1 MSISELSKLL
11 KKEGIMTVSQQMRFY
26 RGKYDG
32 KPCRVCGETL
42 RYRRNK
48 RCVECK
54 GRIDHENYL
63 ARKEAGR

>member
-1 MSISELSKLL
+1 MGFGSFSYSHSLVLFLSQGGEYMMCKN
-11 KKEGIMTVSQQMRFY
+11 KFE
-26 RGKYDG
+26 G

-42 RYRRNK
+42 RYKSNK

-63 ARKEAGR
+63 ARKEATQ

>member
-1 MSISELSKLL
+1 
-11 KKEGIMTVSQQMRFY
+11 MTVAQEVRFY

-42 RYRRNK
+42 RYRKSR

-63 ARKEAGR
+63 ARKEAAQ

>member
-1 MSISELSKLL
+1 MNISELGKAL
-11 KKEGIMTVSQQMRFY
+11 KKQGFMTVSQEVRFY

-42 RYRRNK
+42 RYRSNK

-63 ARKEAGR
+63 ARKEAAQ